1 LVDGIIFAYGAG
13 QSVLRDLLHGQLKA
27 LNFVRAGPFWLAAA
41 ASMPRE
47 SPDAR

>member
-1 LVDGIIFAYGAG
+1 MASFLHHGAW